1 MLELFRQCW
10 TGKIQFHSP
19 FVPTQPSPTPS
30 PSPSGSLSISPLAD
44 AVAFCLFAFPA
55 TQRKFTSQSEL
66 GREAAAAAGGAAW
79 RWLINSG
86 AYVCP
91 QWEAELFI
99 LWLPC
104 ASFHSTGAQCWQ
116 HLTIFFLV
124 HQRLLLNLM
133 SVSRTSSSL
142 PDSVARTASQV
153 FLIVKITLKNIF

>member
-19 FVPTQPSPTPS
+19 FVPTQLSPTPS

-116 HLTIFFLV
+116 HLTIFFQFIKGCFYFNVRFSHLITFAG
-124 HQRLLLNLM
+124 QC
-133 SVSRTSSSL
+133 
-142 PDSVARTASQV
+142 SQNCLTG
-153 FLIVKITLKNIF
+153 FSYRKKYIKK